1 MPSQTPAIGRIVHYR
16 LSEEAAQQIN
26 RRRTDGASI
35 LARMRETPPS
45 WPAGSQAH
53 IGNEAEAGQ
62 TFPMVLVKVWSD
74 AKVNGQVLL
83 DGNDVYWATSVSEGV
98 GVGEYSWP
106 PRV

>member
-26 RRRTDGASI
+26 RRRTDGMSI
-35 LARMRETPPS
+35 QQRMKADPAQ
-45 WPAGSQAH
+45 WPAGAQAH
-53 IGNEAEAGQ
+53 IGNSAEAGQ
-62 TFPMVLVKVWSD
+62 TYPMLLVKV
-74 AKVNGQVLL
+74 AGTMVNGQVFL
-83 DGNDVYWATSVSEGV
+83 DGNDVYWASEVSEGV

>member
-1 MPSQTPAIGRIVHYR
+1 MPSQTPSIGRIVHYR

-26 RRRTDGASI
+26 RRRTQGASI
-35 LARMRETPPS
+35 ADRMKREPPA
-45 WPAGSQAH
+45 WPMGAQAH

-62 TFPMVLVKVWSD
+62 TFPMLLVKV
-74 AKVNGQVLL
+74 AGTMVNGQVFL
-83 DGNDVYWATSVSEGV
+83 DGNDVYWATNVNEGI